1 VDFIGHRGDEKVQK
15 AFDEARK
22 HCLQLSVLGS
32 FPRATEVLG

>member
-1 VDFIGHRGDEKVQK
+1 VDFMGHHDDEKVQQ

-32 FPRATEVLG
+32 FPRATDILG